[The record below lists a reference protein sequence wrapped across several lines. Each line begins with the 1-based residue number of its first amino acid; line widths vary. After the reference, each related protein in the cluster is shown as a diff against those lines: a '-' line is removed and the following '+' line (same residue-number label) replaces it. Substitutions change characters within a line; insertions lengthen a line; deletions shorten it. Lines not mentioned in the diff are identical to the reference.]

1 MIKQIYVELTGCD
14 TEPLLLPSLED
25 VGPALEI
32 TLACLDVAFLQERR
46 CLLGRL
52 LHRLRIRGSSHHWL
66 QHYSPYG
73 YDLARCRNLG
83 VDTVPP
89 GRACRA
95 RCGANEA
102 PRFHYGISPSI

>member
-52 LHRLRIRGSSHHWL
+52 LHRLRIRGSSHRWPETTYSLYVMGGDL
-66 QHYSPYG
+66 QEIH
-73 YDLARCRNLG
+73 
-83 VDTVPP
+83 
-89 GRACRA
+89 
-95 RCGANEA
+95 
-102 PRFHYGISPSI
+102 